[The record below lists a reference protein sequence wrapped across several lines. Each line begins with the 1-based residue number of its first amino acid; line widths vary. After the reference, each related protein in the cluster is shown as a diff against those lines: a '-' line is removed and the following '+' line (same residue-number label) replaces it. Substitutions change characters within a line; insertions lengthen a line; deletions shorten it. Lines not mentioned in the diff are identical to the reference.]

1 MDKAFIFDMDGV
13 LFDTERMCLDS
24 WKPIAEKYN
33 ISNFDEVFAR
43 CIGTNESA
51 TRQICL
57 DYYGPD
63 FPYDEYAREAG
74 LIFHQMIDENGPVLK
89 PGVKELL
96 EFLKTQNYKI
106 GLASST
112 KKASV
117 EKYLKQAGIREYFQV
132 LATGDMIVHS
142 KPDPEIYLL
151 ACEKL
156 GVKPENAYAVEDSF
170 NGVRAGV
177 SAGIKTFMVP
187 DMKEPDDE
195 IRGLCFMVCRDLL
208 VVIDMLVILD
218 LLRN

>member
-13 LFDTERMCLDS
+13 LFDTERLCLDS
-24 WKPIAEKYN
+24 WKPVAQKYN
-33 ISNFDEVFAR
+33 ISHIEEVFAK

-57 DYYGPD
+57 DYYGAD

-74 LIFHQMIDENGPVLK
+74 LIFHKMIDENGPVLK

-96 EFLKTQNYKI
+96 DYLKMENYKI

-142 KPDPEIYLL
+142 KPDPEIYLM

-156 GVKPENAYAVEDSF
+156 GVRPENAYAVEDSF
-170 NGVRAGV
+170 NGVRAGAG
-177 SAGIKTFMVP
+177 AGIKTFMVP

-195 IRGLCFMVCRDLL
+195 IRGLSYRVCRDLL
-208 VVIDMLVILD
+208 EVRDYLQ
-218 LLRN
+218 N